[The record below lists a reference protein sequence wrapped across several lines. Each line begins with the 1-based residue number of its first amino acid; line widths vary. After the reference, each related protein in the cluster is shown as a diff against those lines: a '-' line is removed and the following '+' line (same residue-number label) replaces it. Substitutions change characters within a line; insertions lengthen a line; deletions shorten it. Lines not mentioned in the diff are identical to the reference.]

1 MSIQSENL
9 LLANQSQLILYDQA
23 NVGNVAI
30 QADDATQTYTLTLPN
45 ITPTNGQYLTY
56 NSSTNKLIWTNH
68 SNFNDAQSLYVSK
81 QGSDNGN
88 GSEDYPFLTVKKAII
103 VSNEVKGPIR
113 IYVGPGTYVE
123 NNDTALNMTDAVFI
137 EGASTTIVPSNL
149 DQYLFQISSCNVQFI
164 SITLA
169 SQNGLGALNITGN
182 TNVTLTDVAISGF
195 KTGINM
201 SGNNTSTS
209 TNNMIFNNSAVYNT
223 SSVSTLVADKCVFQN
238 NKLALYGS
246 SCSYVLTGCRIISVS
261 ALVSTG
267 ASITNLASITMQ
279 TCIWVSLAN
288 AVIVNGQNTTA
299 NINHCYFY
307 NNVNGVIG
315 NNSNITMTQSVFAA
329 TSGTSV
335 QSINSA
341 NVACTLCAFDGKANT
356 NTGIGGLCSSNA
368 TIKFRASVFKNLIT
382 GFVSGD
388 LLDNQYTVSQI
399 DAAFFENNDKDIIQN
414 GTTTLK
420 IGYTSLDLYKVDI
433 NNSTNIEIIIR
444 NASAS
449 NNGLIIGKFSNI
461 ETNIM
466 NIINSADPRAVL
478 NLCYLPDVNG
488 YPSICWRNTQN
499 TNFATSIIAKFDATH
514 NVISESLDGIAR
526 LALISD
532 STVFDPSSET
542 YRGWF
547 IQKRPLTSQLDFI
560 YTNKDSIAQQIIDSN
575 TIMTLDGIDNT
586 INIGNNKL
594 LFDDIALYK
603 YNNGIKLNGALFLD
617 SQTEFRIAGFDN
629 SKRLVSTNVSIT
641 ELNHLVGIRS
651 NVQTQIDTKFNAA
664 GGSLT
669 GPLITIN
676 GDLNNLALG
685 IGSNSCGFM
694 SDSVNSLSLITSN
707 IERMKFESDGRIKL
721 AMTNGPLRILDN
733 YISTGLIS
741 TGDLQNR
748 SVSNEKLTNCSS
760 LNNPNYV
767 VARDASGNFT
777 TNMISILSEPIH
789 DTDVATKAY
798 VDKYSAL
805 GIQVHTSVH
814 VVCTVNVACSE
825 LRYIDEYQLR
835 DANRILLIGQM
846 NPNLNGIWTVRHN
859 AWTRPH
865 DFADGSLAA
874 TCYVLVTNGLSA
886 GSSWVCI
893 TPNATIGTD
902 IVNFAKFSLP
912 IKYPTGINTGSG
924 IGLYKTSNLGTLEF
938 KSIDSG
944 PNVLITNQD
953 DKVIVDVSCTSNT
966 ISDTIVSR
974 DSNGNFAANQITANI
989 IGNSS
994 QNVLK
999 TGDTMS
1005 GPLTL
1010 MSSEEPA
1017 LNFSNSQNSGISMYD
1032 RSLNLITNNLVR
1044 LKVNIDGNVYIP
1056 GLSDGILHSALGCLT
1071 SSLITSADIANNAN
1085 IPDSKLDTI
1094 ETPGKVANQAT
1105 TASSLNIPNSI
1116 VCRDSFG
1123 NFTCSNVVGSFTGTL
1138 TGSASL
1144 NLALTGGVMQ
1154 GDLDMGQHKILNLK
1168 SLDVINDYI
1177 KIKNTTIQAT
1187 NTQSVGYNIPDVS
1200 HDSNFV
1206 MESTINGT
1214 HIIQS
1219 HETVSYIT
1227 DTLTALAIASGI
1239 AVISENVSSITIDSG
1254 HNITS
1259 NLGLAQFK
1267 VGTVFK
1273 VLVNNPT
1280 ANNVCL
1286 VPGSGITLSAE
1297 LVMANTGRLLYFVV
1311 MGNNNYSVY

>member
-9 LLANQSQLILYDQA
+9 LLTNQSQLILYDQA

-30 QADDATQTYTLTLPN
+30 QADDTTQSYTLTLPN
-45 ITPTNGQYLTY
+45 NGPVDGQYLAY
-56 NSSTNKLIWTNH
+56 SGSTNKLIWTQTNR
-68 SNFNDAQSLYVSK
+68 FNDAQSLYVSK
-81 QGSDNGN
+81 QGSDNNN
-88 GSEDYPFLTVKKAII
+88 GTEDYPFLTVKKAII

-123 NNDTALNMTDAVFI
+123 NNDTPLNMTDAAFL
-137 EGASTTIVPSNL
+137 EGASTTIIPSNL
-149 DQYLFQISSCNVQFI
+149 NQYLFQITSCNVQFI
-164 SITLA
+164 SITMA
-169 SQNGLGALNITGN
+169 SQNGLGALNITGS
-182 TNVTLTDVAISGF
+182 TNITLSDVVISGF

-201 SGNNTSTS
+201 VGNNTSTS
-209 TNNMIFNNSAVYNT
+209 TNNMIFNSSAVYNT
-223 SSVSTLVADKCVFQN
+223 NSVSTLVADKCVFQN

-246 SCSYVLTGCRIISVS
+246 GCSYILTGCRIVSVS
-261 ALVSTG
+261 ALASVG
-267 ASITNLASITMQ
+267 ASITSVASITMQ
-279 TCIWVSLAN
+279 TCIWVGLAN
-288 AVIVNGQNTTA
+288 AINVVGQNTTA
-299 NINHCYFY
+299 NINQCYFY
-307 NNVNGVIG
+307 NNVDGVIG
-315 NNSNITMTQSVFAA
+315 NNSNVMITQSVF
-329 TSGTSV
+329 TVSSGTSV
-335 QSINSA
+335 QSISSA
-341 NVACTLCAFDGKANT
+341 NVACTLCIFDGKADT
-356 NTGIGGLCSSNA
+356 NIGIGGLCSCS
-368 TIKFRASVFKNLIT
+368 TIKFRASVFRNLTI
-382 GFVSGD
+382 GFVSGN
-388 LLDNQYTVSQI
+388 LLDSQSTVSLI
-399 DAAFFENNDKDIIQN
+399 DAAFFENNDKDIVQN

-466 NIINSADPRAVL
+466 NIVNSADPRSVL

-488 YPSICWRNTQN
+488 YPSMCWRNTQN
-499 TNFATSIIAKFDATH
+499 TNFATSIIAKFDASH

-526 LALISD
+526 LALVSD
-532 STVFDPSSET
+532 STVFDASSET

-547 IQKRPLTSQLDFI
+547 IQKQPLTSNLDFI
-560 YTNKDSIAQQIIDSN
+560 YTNKDPIAQQIIDSN
-575 TIMTLDGIDNT
+575 TIMTLNGIDNT
-586 INIGNNKL
+586 INIGRNQL

-603 YNNGIKLNGALFLD
+603 YNSGLKLDGSLFLD
-617 SQTEFRIAGFDN
+617 SQIEYRVAGFDS
-629 SKRLVSTNVSIT
+629 SKRLVSTNASIF

-651 NVQTQIDTKFNAA
+651 NVQTQIDTKFNSS

-669 GPLITIN
+669 GSLITIG
-676 GDLNNLALG
+676 GDTNNLAIG
-685 IGSNSCGFM
+685 VGSNSCGLL
-694 SDSVNSLSLITSN
+694 SAAPNSLSLITSN
-707 IERMKFESDGRIKL
+707 TERMKFESDGQIKL
-721 AMTNGPLRILDN
+721 FMTNGPLRILDN
-733 YISTGLIS
+733 YVSSSLIS
-741 TGDLQNR
+741 TDDLQTR
-748 SVSNEKLTNCSS
+748 SVSNEKLTTCSS

-767 VARDASGNFT
+767 VARDSSGNFAA
-777 TNMISILSEPIH
+777 NMISILSDPIH

-805 GIQVHTSVH
+805 GIQVHSSVH

-835 DANRILLIGQM
+835 DGNRILLIGQM

-859 AWTRPH
+859 AWTRPN
-865 DFADGSLAA
+865 DFANNTLAK
-874 TCYVLVTNGLSA
+874 TCYVLITEGRSA

-893 TPNATIGTD
+893 TPAATIGID
-902 IVNFAKFSLP
+902 IINFAKFSLP
-912 IKYPTGINTGSG
+912 IKYTTGSNAGDG
-924 IGLYKTSNLGTLEF
+924 IGLYKASNLGALEF

-944 PNVLITNQD
+944 SNVLITNQD
-953 DKVIVDVSCTSNT
+953 DKVVIDVLSTNVNT
-966 ISDTIVSR
+966 CDTIVSR

-989 IGNSS
+989 IGRSS

-1005 GPLTL
+1005 GPLIL
-1010 MSSEEPA
+1010 MSSLEPA
-1017 LNFSNSQNSGISMYD
+1017 LTFTNSQQSGISMYD

-1044 LKVNIDGNVYIP
+1044 FKVNVDGNIYMP
-1056 GLSDGILHSALGCLT
+1056 GLSDGIVHCAAGCLT

-1094 ETPGKVANQAT
+1094 KTPGKVSNEAT
-1105 TASSLNIPNSI
+1105 TASSSNIPNSI
-1116 VCRDSFG
+1116 VQRDAFG

-1138 TGSASL
+1138 TGSASM

-1154 GDLDMGQHKILNLK
+1154 GDLDMGQNKIVNLK
-1168 SLDVINDYI
+1168 SLDIVDDYI
-1177 KIKNTTIQAT
+1177 KIKNTTIKTT
-1187 NTQSVGYNIPDVS
+1187 NTVSTSYNIPDVS
-1200 HDSNFV
+1200 HNSNFV
-1206 MESTINGT
+1206 MESTTNGT
-1214 HIIQS
+1214 NIIQS

-1227 DTLTALAIASGI
+1227 DVLLASAIASGI
-1239 AVISENVSSITIDSG
+1239 AVISSNVLNITIDAG
-1254 HNITS
+1254 YNIAS

-1280 ANNVCL
+1280 ANNVRL
-1286 VPGSGITLSAE
+1286 IPGSGITLSAE
-1297 LVMANTGRLLYFVV
+1297 LIMANTSRLLYFIV